1 MEVAPL
7 RTGLSLAEASVL
19 LLLEPVLDPVW
30 SWAIHGEIPG
40 TAALVGGA
48 FDLGATMA
56 RAWWSE
62 ERKGLTETLSPH

>member
-7 RTGLSLAEASVL
+7 RAGLSLSETSVL
-19 LLLEPVLDPVW
+19 LLLEPVLNPVW

-48 FDLGATMA
+48 LVLGATMA
-56 RAWWSE
+56 RAWWPKE
-62 ERKGLTETLSPH
+62 QKGLTETLSPH